1 MDILT
6 IFVTGLFAGGLT
18 CLAVQGGLL
27 ATSIA
32 QQEEEKLE
40 EDAKIKGQF
49 IPVFSFLG
57 TRLLAYT
64 VLGLLLGFFGS
75 VAQLSLNARVF
86 LQFAVAI
93 FMIGTA
99 LNLLQV
105 HPIFRYFVIQ
115 PPKALARLVRN
126 QSKSKSVFGPA
137 LLGAFT
143 VLIPCGATQAM
154 MAYAISTGSP
164 ISGAVTMFAFILGT
178 SPLFFLLGYA
188 ARKFGG
194 TMSLRFN
201 KIAAVAIILVAI
213 YNISGAFALSGGST
227 VLGNVFAGKSEVE
240 GESIEGVSEATIY
253 FTRSGYTTDPKVL
266 SVKGGS
272 TLTLKLVN
280 QNGVG
285 CVQAFTIP
293 KFGVQTVV
301 PVGNSEEI
309 TLEIPD
315 MSGSIAFMCSMGM
328 YRGVINVI

>member
-126 QSKSKSVFGPA
+126 QSKSKSVFGQA
-137 LLGAFT
+137 L
-143 VLIPCGATQAM
+143 
-154 MAYAISTGSP
+154 
-164 ISGAVTMFAFILGT
+164 
-178 SPLFFLLGYA
+178 
-188 ARKFGG
+188 
-194 TMSLRFN
+194 
-201 KIAAVAIILVAI
+201 
-213 YNISGAFALSGGST
+213 
-227 VLGNVFAGKSEVE
+227 
-240 GESIEGVSEATIY
+240 
-253 FTRSGYTTDPKVL
+253 
-266 SVKGGS
+266 
-272 TLTLKLVN
+272 
-280 QNGVG
+280 
-285 CVQAFTIP
+285 
-293 KFGVQTVV
+293 
-301 PVGNSEEI
+301 
-309 TLEIPD
+309 
-315 MSGSIAFMCSMGM
+315 
-328 YRGVINVI
+328 